1 MQAIMAEL
9 LQKILDCK
17 PGLCCMIKAAKKE
30 NGFTEG
36 EVPTGRSARLRQE
49 AGMTVKEVEECTG
62 LARSNIRFYEK
73 EGLLIPERRKNGY
86 REYSAE
92 DVRELKKIAC
102 LRSLGISLEDIRK
115 LQSGQAELRQAVE
128 WQREALR
135 GQLGEL
141 SCSEK
146 VCERMLSCQEL
157 SYETFQGEQFLE
169 EPEEARVK
177 TQPVFQLDTVSF
189 LYVWGSFALWAAMAL
204 LALFFGIFFYRKLPP
219 QIPVQ
224 WSGGEAV
231 SLVNR
236 AFIFAYPAACVLLR
250 LFLRPVIYGKM
261 GEGQGSGQAAA
272 RYHACRML
280 ITEYLTNYL
289 CFLALSGEIFTL
301 LFVYGLV
308 RRIEVLLITDTVV
321 LLGLL
326 CVGLVKMDLKERTF
340 AG

>member
-1 MQAIMAEL
+1 
-9 LQKILDCK
+9 
-17 PGLCCMIKAAKKE
+17 MIKAAKKE

-204 LALFFGIFFYRKLPP
+204 LALFFGIFFT
-219 QIPVQ
+219 
-224 WSGGEAV
+224 E
-231 SLVNR
+231 N
-236 AFIFAYPAACVLLR
+236 FLLR
-250 LFLRPVIYGKM
+250 SRCSGAEGKRCHWSTGHLSLPIRQPACCCVCFSGPLFMGRWGKAR
-261 GEGQGSGQAAA
+261 EAA
-272 RYHACRML
+272 RQRPDIMP
-280 ITEYLTNYL
+280 
-289 CFLALSGEIFTL
+289 
-301 LFVYGLV
+301 
-308 RRIEVLLITDTVV
+308 
-321 LLGLL
+321 
-326 CVGLVKMDLKERTF
+326 
-340 AG
+340 AGC